1 MMAQVNIS
9 RRSVH
14 FWIYYFGLCLLVIS
28 LPASRFML
36 TMSLMLLSV
45 NWLAEANFR
54 ERIKKYLSSKP
65 AIAFTLIFG
74 LNALGLLWSKD
85 PGYAFNN
92 DLLVKLPALFMPVIF
107 VTSPMPDIK
116 KIRILLLLF
125 ISSVV
130 TVSFIGLSV
139 RIFQSPVD
147 FREASPF
154 VPSIY
159 YSMMLL
165 LAAFQLPLLIKQ
177 ISDNRILYFICLA
190 ISGWLIFFLFYL
202 RSLSGLAS
210 LSGVL
215 LFLSVLI
222 IKSHRSAF
230 LKISFT
236 SVLILLFGFA
246 LWLSANMYKRTHLE
260 AETDY
265 HALQEYTLQGNRYF
279 HDTTNILRENGHLV
293 YIYIADDELKDVWNE
308 KSELDYY
315 GHDLSD
321 NHLRHT
327 LYRYMSSK
335 GLRKD
340 KQGFTYLTDSDIQA
354 VEKGTTNHLYVK
366 WPGMFIRVHQ
376 MMMGVYIYKK
386 TSYTNPAWSVLT
398 ERIDLWR
405 ASWQAFI
412 KYPLLG
418 WGTGSILHAV
428 EYGLEKNDSALTG
441 ENMKPHNQY
450 IYILLNMG
458 LFGLVVTVLLYSFI
472 IMRTKVYRIFI
483 YNVFIIVSTINFLAN
498 NSLESQVGH
507 SFFVFF
513 TLFYCFHYPRRKTE

>member
-1 MMAQVNIS
+1 MIERVNIS

-14 FWIYYFGLCLLVIS
+14 FWICYLGFCLLVIS

-36 TMSLMLLSV
+36 TISLMLLAV
-45 NWLAEANFR
+45 NWLAEPDLR

-74 LNALGLLWSKD
+74 LNAIGLLWSKD
-85 PGYAFNN
+85 PGYAINN
-92 DLLVKLPALFMPVIF
+92 DLLVRLPLLFMPAII

-116 KIRILLLLF
+116 QIRLLLILF

-147 FREASPF
+147 FRDASPF
-154 VPSIY
+154 VPAIY

-177 ISDNRILYFICLA
+177 ISGNRILYFICLA

-215 LFLSVLI
+215 LFLLVLI
-222 IKSHRSAF
+222 IKSRRSLF
-230 LKISFT
+230 LKISVT
-236 SVLILLFGFA
+236 SVVVLLSGLA
-246 LWLSANMYKRTHLE
+246 LWLSASMYKLAHLE
-260 AETDY
+260 AERDF

-279 HDTTNILRENGHLV
+279 HDTANILRENGHLV
-293 YIYIADDELKDVWNE
+293 YIYIADDELEDLWNE
-308 KSELDYY
+308 RSELEYY
-315 GHDLSD
+315 GHDLS
-321 NHLRHT
+321 NNYLRHT

-340 KQGFTYLTDSDIQA
+340 KQGFVKLTDSDIRA
-354 VEKGTTNHLYVK
+354 VEKGTTNHLYLK

-386 TSYTNPAWSVLT
+386 TSYTDPAWSVLT
-398 ERIDLWR
+398 ERVDLWR
-405 ASWQAFI
+405 ASWQAFL
-412 KYPLLG
+412 KHPLLG
-418 WGTGSILHAV
+418 WGTGSVLHAV

-441 ENMKPHNQY
+441 KNMKPHNQY

-458 LFGLVVTVLLYSFI
+458 LAGLVVTILLYSFI
-472 IMRTKVYRIFI
+472 IKETGVYRIFI
-483 YNVFIIVSTINFLAN
+483 YNVFLIVCVINFLAN

-513 TLFYCFHYPRRKTE
+513 TLFYCFYYPRYHC